1 MTMNWDSLDA
11 FLRMGGYGRF
21 VWGAYGVTLG
31 LMMVEALFV
40 RRRLRRAV
48 HDVRSGAAGDRA

>member
-1 MTMNWDSLDA
+1 MMNWDSLDA

-21 VWGAYGVTLG
+21 VWGAYGVTLA
-31 LMMVEALFV
+31 LMLAEAVLV

-48 HDVRSGAAGDRA
+48 SDVRSGAAGDRA

>member
-1 MTMNWDSLDA
+1 MMNWDSLDA

-31 LMMVEALFV
+31 LMLAEAVLV

-48 HDVRSGAAGDRA
+48 ADVRSGAAGDRA

>member
-1 MTMNWDSLDA
+1 MMNWDSLDA

-21 VWGAYGVTLG
+21 VWGAYGVTLA
-31 LMMVEALFV
+31 LMLVEAVLV

-48 HDVRSGAAGDRA
+48 SDVRSGAAGDRA